1 MKQRIILTDCDG
13 VLLDWRTGFL
23 NWLPDHVSDSI
34 QAGAMEEENFNDAF
48 DYDQQHIDNLAV
60 EFNRSPAI
68 ANLPAWKDAVYYVKR
83 LADLGFRFHVCTSM
97 GTDPASQQYREYNLY
112 KLYGDCF
119 QVVQLLPVGAS
130 KAPWLNQYRDSG
142 YFWLEDH
149 VNNARAGHQLGL
161 KSIVAADSSNSSYT
175 NLELPRTSEE
185 TPWRDIYHAVLEEYD
200 L

>member
-68 ANLPAWKDAVYYVKR
+68 ANLPAWKDAQEYVPK
-83 LADLGFRFHVCTSM
+83 LADLGFRFRACTAM
-97 GTDPASQQYREYNLY
+97 GKHELSQQFREYNLY
-112 KLYGDCF
+112 KLYGNIFDE
-119 QVVQLLPVGAS
+119 VNLVEVGGS
-130 KAPWLNQYRDSG
+130 KGPWLSQFKDSEL
-142 YFWLEDH
+142 FWLEDH
-149 VNNARAGHQLGL
+149 VNNARTGHALGL
-161 KSIVAADSSNSSYT
+161 KPIVVADSSNSSYT

-185 TPWRDIYHAVLEEYD
+185 TPWRDIYHAVLKEYN